1 MFSMMV
7 GSVGKPPLSNVPW
20 KIYPDVMV
28 TEAKADGWYLYK
40 TRKGRI

>member
-7 GSVGKPPLSNVPW
+7 GSVGKPSLSDVPW

-28 TEAKADGWYLYK
+28 TEVKADGWYLYK
-40 TRKGRI
+40 IRKGLI